1 MFTTLYG
8 KLATAFIGLFCF
20 LGAGAIVLSLYTTRL
35 YFQEVNQKLN
45 QTLAERIVS
54 EKILMQG
61 GQVNESAIKE
71 IFHQLMV
78 INPSIEVYL
87 LDARGTILN
96 YSAPPSKVKRQRVSL
111 DPLERFVSGSDDFP
125 ILGDDPRDHHRRKIF
140 SAFPIE
146 ALNGSVEGYLY
157 VILGGEEFDSV
168 AQMLE
173 GSYILRVSMWAVL
186 ATVLFA
192 LVTGLVTLRLLTRRL
207 RTLAV
212 AMETFKQSDFSEPSV
227 LVSQSHVQPVCTQRR
242 DEIDELGRI
251 FADMA
256 DRIQHQVQQLK
267 QTDQMRRELIANVSH
282 DLRTPLTSLQGYLET
297 LSLKE
302 GRLSPEEQRTYLGI
316 ATAHSAQLG
325 KLIAELFELTK
336 LSSQEM
342 KPHLEQVSLGEL
354 VQDVLQKFTLVA
366 ERKRVKLEAHSPAD
380 LPLVSGDIGLLERVL
395 ENLIDNAI
403 RCTHEGG
410 TVRAT
415 LSLVHDTIMTQVADT
430 GCGISPEDL
439 PYIFDRY
446 YRVGNGRQER
456 SAGAGLGLAITK
468 RILELHG
475 SSIEVQSAVN
485 QGTTFSFYLSV
496 AQSSIEPD
504 ISSATE
510 HSPRG

>member
-8 KLATAFIGLFCF
+8 KLATVFIGLFCC

-111 DPLERFVSGSDDFP
+111 DPLERFVSGTDDFP
-125 ILGDDPRDHHRRKIF
+125 ILGDDPRDHHRQKIF

-146 ALNGSVEGYLY
+146 ALNGSIEGYLY

-173 GSYILRVSMWAVL
+173 GSYILRVSTWAVL

-207 RTLAV
+207 RALAM
-212 AMETFKQSDFSEPSV
+212 AMENFKQSDFSEPSV
-227 LVSQSHVQPVCTQRR
+227 LECHSHVQPVRTQRR
-242 DEIDELGRI
+242 DEIDELQRI

-267 QTDQMRRELIANVSH
+267 QTDHIRRELIANVSH

-302 GRLSPEEQRTYLGI
+302 GTLSPEEQRAYLGI

-325 KLIAELFELTK
+325 KLIAELFELAK

-342 KPHLEQVSLGEL
+342 KPHLEQIALGEL

-366 ERKRVKLEAHSPAD
+366 ERKCVKLGAYSPAD
-380 LPLVSGDIGLLERVL
+380 LPLVSGDIGLIERVL
-395 ENLIDNAI
+395 ENLIENAI
-403 RCTHEGG
+403 RYTHEGG
-410 TVRAT
+410 AVGVT
-415 LSLVHDTIMTQVADT
+415 LSLVNDRVMTQVADT

-446 YRVGNGRQER
+446 YRVGKGQQER
-456 SAGAGLGLAITK
+456 STGAGLGLAIVK

-475 SSIEVQSAVN
+475 SPIEVQSVVH
-485 QGTTFSFYLSV
+485 QGTTFSFYLAV
-496 AQSSIEPD
+496 ARSSIEHGP
-504 ISSATE
+504 A
-510 HSPRG
+510 